1 MDSEYKPTFFDSQLQ
16 NHQLQIMK
24 TMIPYLSASQQR
36 PFALLIK
43 YMELQKTAQL
53 FSNDTL
59 TIQEVSSHSPQERMF
74 QMLTDISEQC
84 TPGEKENIENFLNMY
99 QMLSAYDTLFSW
111 FHHFIICYFMVPCQ
125 LVKNGGFY
133 EFRLFERQS
142 CLNDISPEKLQFL
155 MDFASNNTDTKDAKS
170 MASTVMN
177 AANNAKQNGMTFSNT
192 ETTLLIELLKQNM
205 SEAERV
211 KADKMLQMMQM
222 LQKKKK

>member
-1 MDSEYKPTFFDSQLQ
+1 
-16 NHQLQIMK
+16 
-24 TMIPYLSASQQR
+24 
-36 PFALLIK
+36 
-43 YMELQKTAQL
+43 
-53 FSNDTL
+53 
-59 TIQEVSSHSPQERMF
+59 
-74 QMLTDISEQC
+74 
-84 TPGEKENIENFLNMY
+84 
-99 QMLSAYDTLFSW
+99 
-111 FHHFIICYFMVPCQ
+111 MVPCQ

-133 EFRLFERQS
+133 EFRLLKGNPA
-142 CLNDISPEKLQFL
+142 LNDISPEKLQFL

>member
-1 MDSEYKPTFFDSQLQ
+1 
-16 NHQLQIMK
+16 
-24 TMIPYLSASQQR
+24 MIPCFPDFITLSFVILWF
-36 PFALLIK
+36 PVNLLRTEDF
-43 YMELQKTAQL
+43 MNL
-53 FSNDTL
+53 D
-59 TIQEVSSHSPQERMF
+59 
-74 QMLTDISEQC
+74 
-84 TPGEKENIENFLNMY
+84 FLKGNP
-99 QMLSAYDTLFSW
+99 A
-111 FHHFIICYFMVPCQ
+111 
-125 LVKNGGFY
+125 
-133 EFRLFERQS
+133 
-142 CLNDISPEKLQFL
+142 LNDISPEKLQFL

>member
-1 MDSEYKPTFFDSQLQ
+1 
-16 NHQLQIMK
+16 
-24 TMIPYLSASQQR
+24 
-36 PFALLIK
+36 
-43 YMELQKTAQL
+43 
-53 FSNDTL
+53 
-59 TIQEVSSHSPQERMF
+59 
-74 QMLTDISEQC
+74 
-84 TPGEKENIENFLNMY
+84 
-99 QMLSAYDTLFSW
+99 
-111 FHHFIICYFMVPCQ
+111 MVPCQ

-133 EFRLFERQS
+133 EFRLFKRQS

-155 MDFASNNTDTKDAKS
+155 MDFASNNADTKDAKS

-222 LQKKKK
+222 LQKRKK